1 VKRAR
6 PFATTS
12 VVLALVGAG
21 FAAAVGAGAGGCST
35 HKDVTT
41 SPAPPDSGALTTAQ
55 LKDPTACAN
64 CHAEHYAQWSGSMHA
79 YASVDPLF
87 VAMNA
92 RAQRETN
99 GALGAFCVQCH
110 APMAVRLGATKTGL
124 DLADASASARG
135 VTCYF
140 CHSVDA
146 VNGTSDDPLHLATDG
161 VLRADI
167 SDPVATAAHPSMYSA
182 LHDQEQAQSASLCGA
197 CHDVTIASGALPIEQ
212 TFAEWKTSI
221 YAVDTKQALLTCGGC
236 HMQGTEG
243 TAASPPNV
251 VPQRMVHD
259 HSVPGV
265 DPALIPFPEADAQ
278 AALVQTSLDP
288 VITAQLC
295 VQQPDAGDTTSVT
308 LDDAFVGHDWPS
320 GAVHDRRAWVEII
333 ATSSGQTVFT
343 SGVVPNDQ
351 TSVETIGDPNLW
363 LLKETLLDAN
373 NDPVLF
379 MWQATT
385 VQPSAL
391 PPTVTNDPSDPR
403 YQHSVTKMFPVPA
416 SADDVKMRVR
426 ILPVA
431 VEVVQALIQSGD
443 LDASYLAKL
452 RALTLSGTQLEW
464 NKSVNGY
471 GCVP

>member
-1 VKRAR
+1 MRVRGLIL
-6 PFATTS
+6 ATTIG
-12 VVLALVGAG
+12 ALTGA
-21 FAAAVGAGAGGCST
+21 CTS
-35 HKDVTT
+35 HKDTPT
-41 SPAPPDSGALTTAQ
+41 PPAPPSTSLTTAQ
-55 LKDPTACAN
+55 LQDPTSCGT
-64 CHAEHYAQWSGSMHA
+64 CHAEHFAQWSGSMHA
-79 YASVDPLF
+79 YASDDPLY
-87 VAMNA
+87 VAMDK

-99 GALGAFCVQCH
+99 GAIGAFCAQCH

-124 DLADASASARG
+124 DLANAPPAQRG

-146 VNGTSDDPLHLATDG
+146 VNGTNDDPLHLATDG
-161 VLRADI
+161 VLRAGI
-167 SDPVATAAHPSMYSA
+167 ADPVANDAHPSMYSA
-182 LHDQEQAQSASLCGA
+182 LHDQLQPQAATLCGA
-197 CHDVTIASGALPIEQ
+197 CHDVTVANGAIPIEQ

-221 YAVDTKQALLTCGGC
+221 YAEDTKQALLTCSGC
-236 HMQGTEG
+236 HMMGTQG

-251 VPQRMVHD
+251 VPTRTVHD

-265 DPALIPFPEADAQ
+265 DTALIPFPQTDAQ
-278 AALVQTSLDP
+278 AQLVQTSLDP
-288 VITAQLC
+288 VITASLC
-295 VQQPDAGDTTSVT
+295 VQQPDAGNTTSVT
-308 LDDAFVGHDWPS
+308 LDDAFIGHDWPS
-320 GAVHDRRAWVEII
+320 GAVHDRRAWVEIV
-333 ATSSGQTVFT
+333 ATSNGQTVFT
-343 SGVVPNDQ
+343 SGVVPDDQ
-351 TSVETIGDPNLW
+351 TSVEMIGDANLW

-373 NDPVLF
+373 ANPVLF

-391 PPTVTNDPSDPR
+391 PAAVTNDPNDPR
-403 YQHSVTKMFPVPA
+403 YLHSVTRTYPVPA

-452 RALTLSGTQLEW
+452 RAFTLGGTTLEW
-464 NKSVNGY
+464 SKSVNGF